1 MAIEQCITNVA
12 RQFLLG
18 NPDGLSNAPD
28 WTSSSGWKIAL
39 IDGSVDVGPTTASLN
54 SGVGELAV
62 TGGYTTGKTIALT
75 TSKDATTGTVMADF
89 ADAVW
94 TSATFSASGA
104 IIYAGEGAKWGVVIL
119 DFGGPKTVSNGTFTV
134 KFPNADIN
142 NAIVRLT

>member
-18 NPDGLSNAPD
+18 NPDGLSNGPD
-28 WTSSSGWKIAL
+28 WTSSSGWSIAL
-39 IDGSVDVGPTTASLN
+39 IDGTVDVGPTTN
-54 SGVGELAV
+54 SVNNPVGELAS
-62 TGGYTTGKTIALT
+62 TGNYARKSIALT

-94 TSATFSASGA
+94 TSATFTASGA
-104 IIYAGEGAKWGVVIL
+104 IVIAGSGANYAVAVL
-119 DFGGPKTVSNGTFTV
+119 DFGGPKTVSSGTFTV
-134 KFPNADIN
+134 QFPNADIN

>member
-18 NPDGLSNAPD
+18 NPDGYANAPD
-28 WTSSSGWKIAL
+28 WTSSSGWNIAL
-39 IDGSVDVGPTTASLN
+39 IDGSVDVGPTTGSLN
-54 SGVGELAV
+54 SPVGELAA
-62 TGGYTTGKTIALT
+62 TGGYTSKSITLT
-75 TSKDATTGTVMADF
+75 TTQDATTGTVMADF
-89 ADAVW
+89 ADASW
-94 TSATFSASGA
+94 TSATFTASGA
-104 IIYAGEGAKWGVVIL
+104 IIWSGYGAKWGVVVL

>member
-12 RQFLLG
+12 RQFILG
-18 NPDGLSNAPD
+18 NPDGLSNGPD
-28 WTSSSGWKIAL
+28 WTSSSGWSMAL
-39 IDGSVDVGPTTASLN
+39 IDGSVDVGPTTN
-54 SGVGELAV
+54 SVNSPVGELAA
-62 TGGYTTGKTIALT
+62 TGNYARKSIALT

-94 TSATFSASGA
+94 TSATFTASGA
-104 IIYAGEGAKWGVVIL
+104 IVIAGSGSNYAVVVL

-134 KFPNADIN
+134 TFPNADIN

>member
-1 MAIEQCITNVA
+1 MAIEQCITNIA
-12 RQFLLG
+12 RQFILG
-18 NPDGLSNAPD
+18 NPDGLSNGPD
-28 WTSSSGWKIAL
+28 WTSSSGWSMVL
-39 IDGSVDVGPTTASLN
+39 IDGTVDVGPTTTSVN
-54 SGVGELAV
+54 SSVGELAA
-62 TGGYTTGKTIALT
+62 TGNYARKSIALT

-94 TSATFSASGA
+94 TSATFTASGA
-104 IIYAGEGAKWGVVIL
+104 IVIAGTGSNYATIVL

>member
-1 MAIEQCITNVA
+1 MAITQCITNTA
-12 RQFLLG
+12 KQFLLG
-18 NPDGLSNAPD
+18 NPDGLSSAPD
-28 WTSSSGWKIAL
+28 WTSSSGWNIAL
-39 IDGSVDVGPTTASLN
+39 IDGSVDVGPTTGSIN
-54 SGVGELAV
+54 SGVGELAA
-62 TGGYTTGKTIALT
+62 TGGYTSKSIALT

-94 TSATFSASGA
+94 TSATFTASGA
-104 IIYAGEGAKWGVVIL
+104 IVIAGSGSNYAVVVL

>member
-12 RQFLLG
+12 RQFILG
-18 NPDGLSNAPD
+18 NPDGLSNGPD
-28 WTSSSGWKIAL
+28 WTSSSGWSMVL
-39 IDGSVDVGPTTASLN
+39 IDGTVDVGPTTTSVN
-54 SGVGELAV
+54 SSVGELAA
-62 TGGYTTGKTIALT
+62 TGNYARKSIALT
-75 TSKDATTGTVMADF
+75 TSKDATTGTVIADF

-94 TSATFSASGA
+94 TSATFTASGA
-104 IIYAGEGAKWGVVIL
+104 IVIAGSGANYATIVL

>member
-12 RQFLLG
+12 RQFILG
-18 NPDGLSNAPD
+18 NPDGLSNGPD
-28 WTSSSGWKIAL
+28 WTSSSGWSMVL
-39 IDGSVDVGPTTASLN
+39 IDGSVDVGPTTN
-54 SGVGELAV
+54 SVNSSVGELAA
-62 TGGYTTGKTIALT
+62 TGNYARKSIALT

-94 TSATFSASGA
+94 TSATFTASGA
-104 IIYAGEGAKWGVVIL
+104 IVIAGAGSNYAAIVL